1 MSFRIVNLVL
11 ASSVA
16 NAGTVTIPYPA
27 GTNQAFFTGANA
39 SADGAV
45 TLNDND
51 TFLEL
56 VSGVRVNFTY
66 GGSDIT
72 LTNNTGITWP
82 AGTRVRAQLGRAG
95 NDAPTLRPGNPVA
108 DAVAVGG
115 TYSATEVN
123 AVVTQ
128 FNRLLRELRAQG
140 VIRN

>member
-1 MSFRIVNLVL
+1 MGFRITEFVL
-11 ASSVA
+11 ASAVA
-16 NAGTVTIPYPA
+16 DAGTVTIPYPA

-51 TFLEL
+51 VFREL

-72 LTNNTGITWP
+72 LTNNTGVTWP
-82 AGTRVRAQLGRAG
+82 AGTRVRAQLGLAG
-95 NDAPTLRPGNPVA
+95 NDTPTLRPGNPVA

-115 TYSATEVN
+115 TFAQAEVN

-128 FNRLLRELRAQG
+128 LNRLLRELRAQG
-140 VIRN
+140 VIRT

>member
-1 MSFRIVNLVL
+1 MSFRIVDLVL

-66 GGSDIT
+66 GPSDIT

-108 DAVAVGG
+108 DAVAVGAAF
-115 TYSATEVN
+115 SQTEVN

-128 FNRLLRELRAQG
+128 LNRLLRELRAQG
-140 VIRN
+140 IIRS